1 MWSTKEFPTRVMF
14 GPYGG
19 EILPILG
26 QEKSSGYAWQV
37 GVVRPEFFDIKVDL
51 RDFFF
56 VDLFIFRA
64 FFLISPKQTVK
75 LVR

>member
-37 GVVRPEFFDIKVDL
+37 GGVRPEFFYKLIYRKVYL
-51 RDFFF
+51 SSS
-56 VDLFIFRA
+56 VIC
-64 FFLISPKQTVK
+64 
-75 LVR
+75 

>member
-19 EILPILG
+19 EILPIVG

-37 GVVRPEFFDIKVDL
+37 GVVRPEFICIYLKTICL
-51 RDFFF
+51 
-56 VDLFIFRA
+56 
-64 FFLISPKQTVK
+64 K
-75 LVR
+75 

>member
-1 MWSTKEFPTRVMF
+1 MWSTKMFPTRVMF

-37 GVVRPEFFDIKVDL
+37 GVVTILPTKSDSGILCLQLLSKITNVYTSLEL
-51 RDFFF
+51 
-56 VDLFIFRA
+56 
-64 FFLISPKQTVK
+64 T
-75 LVR
+75 

>member
-37 GVVRPEFFDIKVDL
+37 GLVKPDILLVDTGL
-51 RDFFF
+51 D
-56 VDLFIFRA
+56 
-64 FFLISPKQTVK
+64 KQK
-75 LVR
+75 INS